1 VVRWRTCLGLV
12 CGPHGDFC
20 WPVPHN
26 LTTHNWFPGQADS
39 LLPTLAVWPRFAVR
53 TVLKRSKTGKWG
65 EGELLTETAGDVWLR
80 RDAGLAAELR
90 LALSDP
96 VHARLG
102 PPEPSAAAG
111 VAVRRAEQVQ
121 LITISPVLPL
131 LALAAGVASVV
142 GVLLGGHF
150 D

>member
-1 VVRWRTCLGLV
+1 M
-12 CGPHGDFC
+12 
-20 WPVPHN
+20 
-26 LTTHNWFPGQADS
+26 
-39 LLPTLAVWPRFAVR
+39 R

-102 PPEPSAAAG
+102 PPEPTA
-111 VAVRRAEQVQ
+111 
-121 LITISPVLPL
+121 
-131 LALAAGVASVV
+131 
-142 GVLLGGHF
+142 
-150 D
+150 